1 MARIETTRVL
11 MIAVRK
17 YSDEHCCNEPIFCT
31 VRRISRTHTDAIISK
46 SRVINIFFN
55 SHEIL
60 DLLTPNYLLVI
71 VSSSCI
77 SPRLTL
83 KVCLT
88 FQSSHFFLLGGGG
101 GGWLLCLCR
110 EAPAVMISEIFD
122 KQFLFYIEPKNYC

>member
-101 GGWLLCLCR
+101 GGSYAYVGRHLLL
-110 EAPAVMISEIFD
+110 
-122 KQFLFYIEPKNYC
+122 